1 MSRLQRESTTAS
13 VEQTQQQVAETAEY
27 VPQHPLTGWTHV
39 SIQAEADHLEQYTE
53 VRPFEATEKNKNF
66 FTKALDNGK
75 GALKGAK
82 DKVKKGL
89 SKKKMKAA
97 AKKVRKVLDV
107 VEGKEKTVQ
116 KLRAKFKDKAAFD
129 AAVKKKATRKEAEI
143 YDELIN

>member
-53 VRPFEATEKNKNF
+53 VRPFEATEKSFLKN
-66 FTKALDNGK
+66 TLDKGK

-89 SKKKMKAA
+89 SKKKMKGA

>member
-1 MSRLQRESTTAS
+1 MSRLQRESPTAS

-53 VRPFEATEKNKNF
+53 VRPFEATEKSFLKV
-66 FTKALDNGK
+66 TLDKGK

-89 SKKKMKAA
+89 SKKKMKGA

-107 VEGKEKTVQ
+107 VEGKEKTVK

-129 AAVKKKATRKEAEI
+129 KAVTKKATDKEKEI
-143 YDELIN
+143 YKELIN

>member
-13 VEQTQQQVAETAEY
+13 VEHTQQQVAETAEY

-53 VRPFEATEKNKNF
+53 VRPFEATEKSFLTDTFK
-66 FTKALDNGK
+66 KGK

>member
-1 MSRLQRESTTAS
+1 MSRLQRESPTAS

-53 VRPFEATEKNKNF
+53 VRPFEATEKSFLKN
-66 FTKALDNGK
+66 TLDKGK

-89 SKKKMKAA
+89 SKKKMKGA

-129 AAVKKKATRKEAEI
+129 EEVKRKATKKEAEI

>member
-1 MSRLQRESTTAS
+1 MSRLQRESPTAS

-53 VRPFEATEKNKNF
+53 VRPFEATEKSFLKN
-66 FTKALDNGK
+66 TLDKGK

-89 SKKKMKAA
+89 SKKKMKGA

-107 VEGKEKTVQ
+107 VEGKEKTVK

-129 AAVKKKATRKEAEI
+129 KAVTKKATDKEKEI
-143 YDELIN
+143 YKELIN